1 MMDNSIDR
9 KMICIEREEEE
20 EKGVWFV
27 VVVLVNIKL

>member
-20 EKGVWFV
+20 KGVWFV